1 MFEAIVWGLVQG
13 ITEFLPISSDGHL
26 VLVPAFLGIDGP
38 DLTVS
43 AVLHLG
49 TLLAVSL
56 YFRRELWSLTR
67 FRTDPH
73 ARRLLVLLAVG
84 TLPAFLGLMVRDQ
97 VEELQTSV
105 TVTAWFLILTGVVLL
120 VADRIKPGE
129 RRVVDARPLDA
140 LWVGLA
146 QVTAILPG
154 LSRSG
159 VTIATAL
166 ARSFDRVEAAR
177 FSFLLGVPAVS
188 GAGLLELGNLAGGAG
203 VETATWVGVAV
214 AAITG
219 YGAIA
224 FLLRMLSRTGLWV
237 YAVYCLAVGVVALV
251 VL

>member
-1 MFEAIVWGLVQG
+1 
-13 ITEFLPISSDGHL
+13 
-26 VLVPAFLGIDGP
+26 
-38 DLTVS
+38 
-43 AVLHLG
+43 
-49 TLLAVSL
+49 
-56 YFRRELWSLTR
+56 
-67 FRTDPH
+67 
-73 ARRLLVLLAVG
+73 VLLA
-84 TLPAFLGLMVRDQ
+84 
-97 VEELQTSV
+97 
-105 TVTAWFLILTGVVLL
+105 
-120 VADRIKPGE
+120 ADRIKPGE

-166 ARSFDRVEAAR
+166 ARRFDRVEAAR
-177 FSFLLGVPAVS
+177 FSFLLGVPAVT

-237 YAVYCLAVGVVALV
+237 YAIYCLAVGVVALM